1 MFGRYFVAPL
11 FTLLFVCAGTY
22 ARGADAPSVNVDVL
36 LSMSGSG
43 TFVGNIERDS
53 LNVLE
58 SMVNKDGGIRGR
70 PLHFVYHDDQTD
82 PQVAIQLLNAI
93 VANHRPLVLGSSTTA
108 PCHGIEPI
116 VEANGPVDYCFT
128 PAIYPARGSF
138 MFSSSVASLDE
149 VSAMVRYFR
158 ERGWKRI
165 ALVTAT
171 DVGGQEADSNVD
183 AVLAR
188 PENKGQ
194 VTLVDREHFNAT
206 DLTVMAQLAKIKAAE
221 PQAVILWAS
230 GTPFTTLLRDAA
242 SIGLDLPI
250 AATNADMTYVQMK
263 QYATFLPKELLFP
276 GVPYLAGIAPTK
288 PARDVQ
294 RRFFD
299 AMGAAGIRPDFIYSV
314 AWDPGLIAV
323 EALRTIGPSA
333 TADQVRAF
341 IENLHG
347 FNGIIGEYDF
357 RDGSQRGLTEDNV
370 MMMRWDAAEN
380 TWTAV
385 SRLGGQPL

>member
-1 MFGRYFVAPL
+1 MKYLKLAAVFA
-11 FTLLFVCAGTY
+11 LLLASASIH
-22 ARGADAPSVNVDVL
+22 ARAADAPSVNVDVL

-43 TFVGNIERDS
+43 TYVGTIERDS

-58 SMVNKDGGIRGR
+58 AMVNKDGGIRGR
-70 PLHFVYHDDQTD
+70 RLHFVYHDDGTD
-82 PQVAIQLLNAI
+82 PQVAIQLMNAI
-93 VANHRPLVLGSSTTA
+93 VANHPPLVLGSSTTG

-138 MFSSSVASLDE
+138 MFSASVASVDE

-158 ERGWKRI
+158 ERGWRRI

-171 DVGGQEADSNVD
+171 DVGGQEADRNVD

-188 PENKGQ
+188 SENRGQ
-194 VTLVDREHFNAT
+194 VTLVDREHFNPS
-206 DLTVMAQLAKIKAAE
+206 DLTVMAQLTKVKAAQ

-242 SIGLDLPI
+242 SIDLGIPI

-263 QYATFLPKELLFP
+263 QYASFLPPELLFP
-276 GVPYLAGIAPTK
+276 GVPYLAGVAPTK

-294 RRFFD
+294 RRFLD

-323 EALRTIGPSA
+323 DALRAVGPEASA
-333 TADQVRAF
+333 EQVRAF

-357 RDGSQRGLTEDNV
+357 RDGSQRGLTEDDV
-370 MMMRWDAAEN
+370 MMMRWDAAKN